1 MEQKPSLL
9 RQRIAETAQVP
20 DEKQVPL
27 SSAASKLRESVAS
40 VAHPIPPAIN
50 FEVAQA
56 PPARPPRLAQ
66 RDQTHSART
75 AIDIS
80 IASPNP
86 GQQEA
91 GAGAGTGAVAGD
103 GDRDGAGRCARGEA
117 ALQNGAHANNGP
129 DEKRDASVSIRCL
142 PGLDALPARI
152 WLSFSVK

>member
-9 RQRIAETAQVP
+9 RQHIAETAQVP
-20 DEKQVPL
+20 DEKQAPF
-27 SSAASKLRESVAS
+27 SSAASQLRENFAS

-66 RDQTHSART
+66 RNQTHSARN

-80 IASPNP
+80 IVSPNP

-91 GAGAGTGAVAGD
+91 GAGAGAGAVAGD
-103 GDRDGAGRCARGEA
+103 GDGDGAGRSARGEA
-117 ALQNGAHANNGP
+117 ALENGAHANAGP

-142 PGLDALPARI
+142 ASTPFLPAAGYP
-152 WLSFSVK
+152 LV

>member
-9 RQRIAETAQVP
+9 RQHIAETAQVP
-20 DEKQVPL
+20 DEKQAPF
-27 SSAASKLRESVAS
+27 SSAASQLRENFAS

-66 RDQTHSART
+66 RNQTHSARN

-80 IASPNP
+80 IVSPNP

-91 GAGAGTGAVAGD
+91 GAGAGD
-103 GDRDGAGRCARGEA
+103 GDGAGRSARGEA
-117 ALQNGAHANNGP
+117 ALENGAHANAGP

-142 PGLDALPARI
+142 ASTPFLPAAGYP
-152 WLSFSVK
+152 LV